1 MTRILLLPGW
11 QGSSDGHWQRRWEKL
26 YGDTVVEQADWD
38 FPRRGDWIARLEDVI
53 LAQSGPVALVGHS
66 LGCHLIDAWSASTRH
81 ADRVVCALLVAPPD
95 LLAPQLPE
103 ALQPWRRPLAQP
115 PLPFPATL
123 AASTDDPYC
132 RWQAAQ
138 QLAQRWGAR
147 CANLGACGH
156 VNSAS
161 GLGDWPQGRRLL
173 DAMLPP
179 SQCPTNPSSI

>member
-1 MTRILLLPGW
+1 MTCVLLLPGW
-11 QGSSDGHWQRRWEKL
+11 QGSSDGHWQRRWERL
-26 YGDTVVEQADWD
+26 YGDIVVEQADWD

-53 LAQSGPVALVGHS
+53 LAQPGPVALVGHS

-95 LLAPQLPE
+95 LHSDELPA
-103 ALQPWRRPLAQP
+103 ALLPWRHPLSQT
-115 PLPFPATL
+115 PLPFTATL

-132 RWQAAQ
+132 HWQAAQ

-156 VNSAS
+156 VNTAS
-161 GLGDWPQGRRLL
+161 GLGDWPQGRQLL

-179 SQCPTNPSSI
+179 NQRPTALSSA

>member
-26 YGDTVVEQADWD
+26 YGDTVVEQANWD

-53 LAQSGPVALVGHS
+53 LAQSGPIALVGHS

-81 ADRVVCALLVAPPD
+81 ADRVACALLVAPPD

-132 RWQAAQ
+132 RWDAAQ
-138 QLAQRWGAR
+138 KLAQRWGAR
-147 CANLGACGH
+147 CVGLGACGH
-156 VNSAS
+156 VNTAS

-179 SQCPTNPSSI
+179 NGHPTDPSSA